1 MDRRSALFG
10 RARSRA
16 ADGDTQMDSTDR
28 SGKMDTTQTSNAEAP
43 GVATSGVETLA
54 HRPGTTHAVTNQAPP
69 LADYNLFTTDCALG
83 EALARAGAGWH
94 REALVRHGATLGAAS
109 TLALADLANRHSPE
123 LHTHSPRGERIDAL
137 EFHPAWH
144 ELLALLRAEGLH
156 ALPFS
161 EPRPG
166 AMAARCAGYFLHAQ
180 LESGSLCPLTM
191 TFASIPVLQREP
203 ALFDTLRERLYTRE
217 HDARDVPLAGKRSMM
232 IGMGMTEKQG
242 GSDVRS
248 NRTQAR
254 PEGIASGRGAEYLL
268 TGHKWFFSAPQC
280 DAHLVLARTTEHE
293 SLSCFFVPRFKPDGT
308 KNAVH
313 VQRLKDKLGNR
324 SNASSEVE
332 FFDAYGVMIGDE
344 GRGVATII
352 EMANFTRLDCVI
364 GSAALMRA
372 ALVQAIHHARH
383 RSAFGRALADQPLMQ
398 NVLAD
403 LVLESEAATVL
414 FMRLAQ
420 AFEESAN
427 ANDANATGTA
437 AEESERSLVARA
449 WRRIVTPAAKF
460 WVCKR
465 TLAFTGEAMEVWGGN
480 GYVEEGP
487 MARFYRE
494 APVNSI
500 WEGSGNVMCLDVL
513 RALERDADAA
523 QMLFLAWRREAAGH
537 AALSAALDRLSALLN
552 GAPGSREASAR
563 HIAQQI
569 VLIAQGMLLRA
580 GPPEVA
586 EAFIATRL
594 DEHDADCGRVFGTL
608 PARFDHAAL
617 IARALPTD
625 YLAA

>member
-1 MDRRSALFG
+1 MDP
-10 RARSRA
+10 
-16 ADGDTQMDSTDR
+16 TDR
-28 SGKMDTTQTSNAEAP
+28 SSTLHATQTRDADA
-43 GVATSGVETLA
+43 LA
-54 HRPGTTHAVTNQAPP
+54 HRPGATHEVTNQTPP
-69 LADYNLFTTDCALG
+69 LVDYNLFTTDSALG

-94 REALVRHGATLGAAS
+94 REALARHGATLGAAS
-109 TLALADLANRHSPE
+109 TLALADLANRHAPE

-144 ELLALLRAEGLH
+144 ELLGLLRAEGLH

-161 EPRPG
+161 EPRAG

-217 HDARDVPLAGKRSMM
+217 HDARDVPLAAKRSMM

-248 NRTQAR
+248 NRTEAR
-254 PEGIASGRGAEYLL
+254 PAGAQSGRGARYLL

-280 DAHLVLARTTEHE
+280 DAHLVLARTAEHDG
-293 SLSCFFVPRFKPDGT
+293 LSCFFVPRFKPDGT

-332 FFDAYGVMIGDE
+332 FFDAWGVMIGDE
-344 GRGVATII
+344 GRGVPTII
-352 EMANFTRLDCVI
+352 EMANYTRLDCVI

-403 LVLESEAATVL
+403 LALESEAATAL

-420 AFEESAN
+420 AFEDSAN
-427 ANDANATGTA
+427 THDAAA
-437 AEESERSLVARA
+437 AEAGADETHRALEARA

-523 QMLFLAWRREAAGH
+523 QALFLAWRREAAGH
-537 AALSAALDRLSALLN
+537 PALAAALDQLSVLLN
-552 GAPGSREASAR
+552 GAPGTREASAR

-569 VLIAQGMLLRA
+569 VLIAQAMLLRA
-580 GPPEVA
+580 AGPAEVA

-594 DEHDADCGRVFGTL
+594 DEHAADCGRVFGTL

-617 IARALPTD
+617 IARALPPD

>member
-1 MDRRSALFG
+1 MEPLESMQT
-10 RARSRA
+10 A
-16 ADGDTQMDSTDR
+16 AM
-28 SGKMDTTQTSNAEAP
+28 AP
-43 GVATSGVETLA
+43 GT
-54 HRPGTTHAVTNQAPP
+54 HRAGTTHEVTNQAPP
-69 LADYNLFTTDCALG
+69 LADYNLFACDPALG
-83 EALARAGAGWH
+83 EALARAGAEWH
-94 REALVRHGATLGAAS
+94 RDALTQHGAKLGEAATLE
-109 TLALADLANRHSPE
+109 LADLANRHAPE

-144 ELLALLRAEGLH
+144 DLLALLRAEGLH

-161 EPRPG
+161 QPRAG

-191 TFASIPVLQREP
+191 TFASIPVLQNEP
-203 ALFDTLRERLYTRE
+203 ALFETLRDKLYTRE
-217 HDARDVPLAGKRSMM
+217 HDARDVPLAQKRSMM

-248 NRTQAR
+248 NRTEAR
-254 PEGIASGRGAEYLL
+254 PVGVASGRGAPYLL

-280 DAHLVLARTTEHE
+280 DAHLVLARSTEHDA
-293 SLSCFFVPRFKPDGT
+293 LSCFFVPRFRPDGT
-308 KNAVH
+308 KNAVV

-332 FFDAYGVMIGDE
+332 FFDAYGVMVGDE
-344 GRGVATII
+344 GRGVPTII

-383 RSAFGRALADQPLMQ
+383 RSAFGRLLADQPLMQ

-403 LVLESEAATVL
+403 LSLESEAATVL
-414 FMRLAQ
+414 FMHLAQ
-420 AFEESAN
+420 AFEQATPDRNTEDDSA
-427 ANDANATGTA
+427 
-437 AEESERSLVARA
+437 RIARA

-465 TLAFTGEAMEVWGGN
+465 ALAFTGEAMEVWGGN

-513 RALERDADAA
+513 RALEREADAA
-523 QMLFLAWRREAAGH
+523 QALFLAWRRDAAGH
-537 AALSAALDRLSALLN
+537 PVLGAALDRLSALLN
-552 GAPGSREASAR
+552 GAPGTREASAR
-563 HIAQQI
+563 RIAQQI
-569 VLIAQGMLLRA
+569 VLIAQAMLLRA

-594 DEHDADCGRVFGTL
+594 DEHDADCGRVSGTL

-617 IARALPTD
+617 IARALPID
-625 YLAA
+625 YLQHTAA

>member
-1 MDRRSALFG
+1 MEPLES
-10 RARSRA
+10 
-16 ADGDTQMDSTDR
+16 
-28 SGKMDTTQTSNAEAP
+28 TQTAAMAP
-43 GVATSGVETLA
+43 GT
-54 HRPGTTHAVTNQAPP
+54 HRPGTTHEVTNQAPP
-69 LADYNLFTTDCALG
+69 LADYNLFACDPALG
-83 EALARAGAGWH
+83 EALTRAGADWH
-94 REALVRHGATLGAAS
+94 RAALAQHGARLGAAA
-109 TLALADLANRHSPE
+109 TLELADLANRHAPE

-144 ELLALLRAEGLH
+144 DLLALLRAEGLH

-161 EPRPG
+161 EPRTG

-191 TFASIPVLQREP
+191 TFASIPVLQNEP
-203 ALFDTLRERLYTRE
+203 ALFDTLRDKLYTRE
-217 HDARDVPLAGKRSMM
+217 HDARDVPLAQKRSMM

-248 NRTQAR
+248 NRTEAR
-254 PEGIASGRGAEYLL
+254 PAGVASGRGAPYLL
-268 TGHKWFFSAPQC
+268 SGHKWFFSAPQC
-280 DAHLVLARTTEHE
+280 DAHLVLARSTEHDG
-293 SLSCFFVPRFKPDGT
+293 LSCFFVPRFRPDGS
-308 KNAVH
+308 KNAVV

-344 GRGVATII
+344 GRGVPTII

-383 RSAFGRALADQPLMQ
+383 RSAFGRVLADQPLMQ

-403 LVLESEAATVL
+403 LALESEAATVL
-414 FMRLAQ
+414 FMHLAH
-420 AFEESAN
+420 AFELSTPDRNTED
-427 ANDANATGTA
+427 DAA
-437 AEESERSLVARA
+437 RIARA

-513 RALERDADAA
+513 RALEREADAA
-523 QMLFLAWRREAAGH
+523 QALFLAWRREAAGH
-537 AALSAALDRLSALLN
+537 PVLGAALDRLSALLN
-552 GAPGSREASAR
+552 GAPGTREASAR
-563 HIAQQI
+563 RIAQQI
-569 VLIAQGMLLRA
+569 VLIAQAMLLRA

-586 EAFIATRL
+586 DAFIATRL
-594 DEHDADCGRVFGTL
+594 DEHDADGSRVFGTL

-617 IARALPTD
+617 IARALPID
-625 YLAA
+625 YLHRAAA

>member
-1 MDRRSALFG
+1 MNPIAPTHPASARDATEATDAASRQHRS
-10 RARSRA
+10 
-16 ADGDTQMDSTDR
+16 
-28 SGKMDTTQTSNAEAP
+28 
-43 GVATSGVETLA
+43 
-54 HRPGTTHAVTNQAPP
+54 GTTHEVTNQAPP
-69 LADYNLFTTDCALG
+69 LADYNLFSTDAALG
-83 EALARAGAGWH
+83 EALARAGAQWH
-94 REALVRHGATLGAAS
+94 RDALARHGAKLGEAEVQ
-109 TLALADLANRHSPE
+109 ALADLANRHAPE
-123 LHTHSPRGERIDAL
+123 LHTHSARGERIDAI

-144 ELLALLRAEGLH
+144 ALLALLRAEGLH

-191 TFASIPVLQREP
+191 TFASIPVLQREA
-203 ALFDTLRERLYTRE
+203 ALFETLRDKLYTRE
-217 HDARDVPLAGKRSMM
+217 HDPRDVPLAHKRSMM

-248 NRTQAR
+248 NRTEAR
-254 PEGIASGRGAEYLL
+254 PAGAQSGRGARYLL

-280 DAHLVLARTTEHE
+280 DAHLVLARTTEHDG
-293 SLSCFFVPRFKPDGT
+293 LSCFFVPRFLPDGT
-308 KNAVH
+308 KNAVN
-313 VQRLKDKLGNR
+313 VQRLKEKLGNR

-332 FFDAYGVMIGDE
+332 FFDAEGVMIGDE
-344 GRGVATII
+344 GRGVPTII

-383 RSAFGRALADQPLMQ
+383 RSAFGRPLAQQPLMQ

-403 LVLESEAATVL
+403 LALESEAATVL
-414 FMRLAQ
+414 FMRLAHAFEQSAQ
-420 AFEESAN
+420 AAQPGEESAE
-427 ANDANATGTA
+427 AL
-437 AEESERSLVARA
+437 EARA

-513 RALERDADAA
+513 RALEREADAA
-523 QMLFLAWRREAAGH
+523 QALFLAWRREAADH
-537 AALSAALDRLSALLN
+537 PVLTAALDRLAALLN

-563 HIAQQI
+563 RIAQQI
-569 VLIAQGMLLRA
+569 VLIAQAMLLRA

-586 EAFIATRL
+586 DAFIATRL
-594 DEHDADCGRVFGTL
+594 DEHAADCDRVFGTL

-617 IARALPTD
+617 IERALPAD
-625 YLAA
+625 YLVR

>member
-1 MDRRSALFG
+1 MR
-10 RARSRA
+10 
-16 ADGDTQMDSTDR
+16 Q
-28 SGKMDTTQTSNAEAP
+28 
-43 GVATSGVETLA
+43 
-54 HRPGTTHAVTNQAPP
+54 HRPGTTHEVTNQAPP
-69 LADYNLFTTDCALG
+69 LADYNLFSTDAALG
-83 EALARAGAGWH
+83 EALARAGAQWH
-94 REALVRHGATLGAAS
+94 RDALARHGAKLGEADVQ
-109 TLALADLANRHSPE
+109 ALADLANRHAPE
-123 LHTHSPRGERIDAL
+123 LHTHSARGERIDAI

-144 ELLALLRAEGLH
+144 DLLALLRAEGLH

-191 TFASIPVLQREP
+191 TFASIPVLQREA
-203 ALFDTLRERLYTRE
+203 ALFETLRDKLYTRE
-217 HDARDVPLAGKRSMM
+217 HDARDVPLAHKRSMM

-248 NRTQAR
+248 NRTEAR
-254 PEGIASGRGAEYLL
+254 PAGAQSGRGARYLL

-280 DAHLVLARTTEHE
+280 DAHLVLARTTEHDG
-293 SLSCFFVPRFKPDGT
+293 LSCFFVPRFLPDGT
-308 KNAVH
+308 KNAVN
-313 VQRLKDKLGNR
+313 VQRLKEKLGNR

-332 FFDAYGVMIGDE
+332 FFDAEGVMIGDE
-344 GRGVATII
+344 GRGVPTII

-383 RSAFGRALADQPLMQ
+383 RSAFGRPLAQQPLMQ

-403 LVLESEAATVL
+403 LALESEAATVL
-414 FMRLAQ
+414 FMRLAH
-420 AFEESAN
+420 AFEQSAQAAQSGEEN
-427 ANDANATGTA
+427 AEAL
-437 AEESERSLVARA
+437 EARA

-513 RALERDADAA
+513 RALEREADAA
-523 QMLFLAWRREAAGH
+523 QALFLAWRREAADH
-537 AALSAALDRLSALLN
+537 PVLTAALDRLAALLN

-563 HIAQQI
+563 RIAQQI
-569 VLIAQGMLLRA
+569 VLIAQAMLLRA

-586 EAFIATRL
+586 DAFIATRL
-594 DEHDADCGRVFGTL
+594 DEHAADCDRVFGTL

-617 IARALPTD
+617 IERALPAD
-625 YLAA
+625 YLAR